1 MARQFRVFAV
11 SLLLACLFA
20 FPAHAT
26 WSGTD
31 SNNLSQIRNYTYYL
45 QAYLPTISSNV
56 GTIQSFV
63 SSISNNL
70 ISYLDPSRYGSF
82 SYQNLSKLDSITSL
96 LKSISNTLGAN
107 STIYPDNT
115 AIYSFDDRYF
125 FSSSSND
132 TYPGFIGFSNTQYIG
147 FLQLPSAPLF
157 GYLPPGDY
165 TLVFNTSGPEII
177 QFGFE
182 TNGQNNESGYSKLYI
197 DDFTDYG
204 YVSGG
209 KIRRFRCDFTVSD
222 PDGLSFGS
230 CTGVL
235 SSVSSGYASGYIFQ
249 RADAAAILNDQV
261 GADVDSHDQQLQ
273 QGVDQM
279 EELENTAFGN
289 LDTSIGSLDFSGSAL
304 GQIVS
309 GFAFI
314 RAVFS
319 AVYSSS
325 PYISVLINL
334 SCMLG
339 VLALFLRVQ
348 PRFSRWE
355 REHRDRTS

>member
-1 MARQFRVFAV
+1 MARQFKVFVV
-11 SLLLACLFA
+11 SLLLACIFV
-20 FPAHAT
+20 FPANAE

-45 QAYLPTISSNV
+45 QNYLPTISSNV
-56 GTIQSFV
+56 GSIQSFV

-96 LKSISNTLGAN
+96 LKGISNTLGAD

-115 AIYSFDDRYF
+115 ALYSFDDRYF
-125 FSSSSND
+125 YSASSST
-132 TYPGFIGFSNTQYIG
+132 TYPGFVSFTNTRYIT
-147 FLQLPSAPLF
+147 FVQLPSVPLF

-165 TLVFNTSGPEII
+165 TLVFNTSGAEII
-177 QFGFE
+177 QFGME
-182 TNGQNNESGYSKLYI
+182 TVGSNNKPGYSYLYLN
-197 DDFTDYG
+197 DFTDYG

-209 KIRRFRCDFTVSD
+209 NIRRFRCDFTVSD

-235 SSVSSGYASGYIFQ
+235 SSASSGYASGYIFQ
-249 RADAAAILNDQV
+249 RADATAILNDQV
-261 GADVDSHDQQLQ
+261 GVDVDSHDQQLQ
-273 QGVDQM
+273 QGVDKM
-279 EELENTAFGN
+279 EDLENTAFDN

-304 GQIVS
+304 GQVVS
-309 GFAFI
+309 GFTFI